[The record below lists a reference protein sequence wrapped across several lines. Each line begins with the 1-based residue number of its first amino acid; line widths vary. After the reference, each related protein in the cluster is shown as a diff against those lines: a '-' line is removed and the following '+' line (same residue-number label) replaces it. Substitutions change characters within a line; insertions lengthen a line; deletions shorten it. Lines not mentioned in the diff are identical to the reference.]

1 MEYKKKHNRSSWN
14 PPTQAK
20 KSQFAPRPFTVQRQ
34 AKAEIT
40 SLQRQEALEEEEPLQ
55 GKFATEV
62 MPTQHNQ
69 GRTSTIIQMAGHAE
83 DLCVLRNWIVK
94 RADKT
99 EINEYQK
106 DKLPSTKPK
115 FHGPYYSP
123 KKVIK
128 YFEEESE
135 DVSEEQ
141 KKKIRLMAEPMSV
154 GGKGFIILKNVTA
167 GMESAE
173 MRDLK
178 MGKYTADAD
187 DQERH
192 GVTGLRKY
200 IKMSRHWLMDKQ
212 SQSHKRGF
220 RDEDQWK
227 VTWTGDNLVN
237 LKKMLFKANPK
248 ALLNIGKDLKKLLKW
263 LNETDVVY
271 VGMSV
276 LVVVAK
282 NEGKAVPIDF
292 EHPISK
298 SEKTFYK
305 HQKGIIEGVKNLHK
319 LFTR

>member
-1 MEYKKKHNRSSWN
+1 
-14 PPTQAK
+14 
-20 KSQFAPRPFTVQRQ
+20 
-34 AKAEIT
+34 
-40 SLQRQEALEEEEPLQ
+40 
-55 GKFATEV
+55 
-62 MPTQHNQ
+62 
-69 GRTSTIIQMAGHAE
+69 MAGHAE
-83 DLCVLRNWIVK
+83 DLCKLENWIVK
-94 RADKT
+94 RASKT
-99 EINEYQK
+99 EIGQYEK
-106 DKLPSTKPK
+106 DKPPSTKPQ
-115 FHGPYYSP
+115 FHGAYYSYD
-123 KKVIK
+123 KV
-128 YFEEESE
+128 EEALGNIGEY
-135 DVSEEQ
+135 VSEEQ

-154 GGKGFIILKNVTA
+154 GGQGFIILKKVTA

-178 MGKYTADAD
+178 MGKYTADAC

-237 LKKMLFKANPK
+237 LKEMLFKANTK
-248 ALLNIGKDLKKLLKW
+248 ALLNIGEDLKKLLTW
-263 LNETDVVY
+263 LDQTDVVY

-298 SEKTFYK
+298 SEKSFDK
-305 HQKGIIEGVKNLHK
+305 HKKGIIEGLKNIQALVTRYLVTKNL
-319 LFTR
+319 T